1 MGNMEDWSEYKK
13 PDSLRSCDKK
23 DHFERSKAND
33 PNHLKVE
40 QKVKEKQKEVLI
52 KEAGKSGKR

>member
-1 MGNMEDWSEYKK
+1 MEDWSEYKK

-40 QKVKEKQKEVLI
+40 QKVKEKQKEVLVQQ
-52 KEAGKSGKR
+52 AGKNAKKP